1 MFLGFFKP
9 DFLGSL
15 NLYCLKGKLAEW
27 QNWPTASYSK
37 IVKIIFEL
45 IVIYFPT
52 NWNFYSL
59 TTFLNMTML
68 PAHQGVHGVAPGG
81 VLYPPTIPAHRADT
95 INLKRDGKWVEGL
108 SPVGITSSSYLQ

>member
-1 MFLGFFKP
+1 MGAVALVFGTCLRRNITVFLDFFKP

-27 QNWPTASYSK
+27 NCTTEPTASYSK
-37 IVKIIFEL
+37 IVKIIVDL
-45 IVIYFPT
+45 IIIYPR

-95 INLKRDGKWVEGL
+95 INLK
-108 SPVGITSSSYLQ
+108 